1 MNPTHLEFNTA
12 YELIAYATEKLEP
25 HTLVEDLD
33 AAVVAVLVT
42 ALETATYRQLKP
54 INELFMEKTDESR

>member
-12 YELIAYATEKLEP
+12 SELVAYAVDKLDP
-25 HTLVEDLD
+25 YTLEEDLD

-42 ALETATYRQLKP
+42 AIETATYRQLKP
-54 INELFMEKTDESR
+54 IDQLFMEKK